1 MFRSDGVVDEVDL
14 DTQQVTTI
22 GQIWEP
28 IAPQFWAA
36 AKVWRPRWV
45 GHTVG
50 ETGGVLFGSPQGL
63 YAYDGQT
70 LFPPGSNA
78 PDWLT
83 NLDPAAGDPQLQM
96 PFGLPGIYA
105 MEVWQERLWVAGKDV
120 ISFSAPSNGADFST
134 VDGGGSF
141 GYFGDRLTYSYMDLA
156 ATAGYLYVFGD
167 SSTDIISNIQISST
181 NIGTSQIPILQFTTN
196 FNYANLD
203 PQVGHGFPR
212 PAGRWGRYF
221 VLMNGDPRNAGATNP
236 QAYRGGI
243 YLMYGG
249 DAQLI
254 GERVSNVYV
263 TLDTSQYLPT
273 LAPATMF
280 GFRVMLLNGRFTDP
294 FGRTRS
300 LLLMWHGSTRG
311 KSIWSIA
318 AQNLELTHIMS
329 WEQDSVIT
337 PYGTDGKSLYRLF
350 DHPDPALPKRLATKA
365 YRGKDKSSLAIKNFK
380 RVYLELHDELGGGTS
395 LTGDLTTHGGGIP
408 NGKQDISFEL
418 VPGEKHNV
426 IPYPVSGAGLSGA
439 VNLQSISP
447 DFTIERLQVASEDRT
462 LYGA

>member
-1 MFRSDGVVDEVDL
+1 MFLSNGVVDEVDV
-14 DTQQVTTI
+14 DTRQVTTI

-28 IAPQFWAA
+28 IAPQYWAS

-45 GHTVG
+45 GHTAG

-63 YAYDGQT
+63 YAWDGAN
-70 LFPPGSNA
+70 LSPPGSNA

-96 PFGLPGIYA
+96 PVGLPGIYT

-141 GYFGDRLTYSYMDLA
+141 GYFGDKLTYSYMDLE

-181 NIGTSQIPILQFTTN
+181 NIGTSQLPILQYTTN

-221 VLMNGDPRNAGATNP
+221 VLCNGDPRNAGATDP
-236 QAYRGGI
+236 LAYRGGI

-254 GERVSNVYV
+254 GEKVTNVYV

-280 GFRVMLLNGRFTDP
+280 GYRVMLLNGRFTDP

-300 LLLMWHGSTRG
+300 LLLMWHGQARG

-318 AQNLELTHIMS
+318 SQNIELTNIMS
-329 WEQDSVIT
+329 FETDSVIV
-337 PYGTDGKSLYRLF
+337 PYGTDGTHLFRLF
-350 DHPDPALPKRLATKA
+350 DHPDPALPKRLNTKA
-365 YRGKDKSSLAIKNFK
+365 YRGKDAASLTIKNFK
-380 RVYLELHDELGGGTS
+380 RAYLEVHDNLGGGVAF
-395 LTGDLTTHGGGIP
+395 TGDCTTSGGGIP
-408 NGKQDISFEL
+408 NGREDIYFQL
-418 VPGEKHNV
+418 VPGERHNV
-426 IPYPVSGAGLSGA
+426 IPHPLSGAGLSGEI
-439 VNLQSISP
+439 NLFSISP
-447 DFTIERLQVASEDRT
+447 DFTIERLQVSHEERT